1 MGNVDIIRLAKECP
15 GTIVSVQ
22 AADLAEAGRRLID
35 QVRVEVEKEARSKAA
50 SSLLT
55 KDQVMQRLN
64 VSDTTLWRWKK
75 SGYLL
80 PVEVGGQLR
89 YKSIDIDKIV
99 EGK

>member
-15 GTIVSVQ
+15 GTIVSLQ

-55 KDQVMQRLN
+55 KEQVMQRLN

-80 PVEVGGQLR
+80 PVEVGGQHR